1 MLSKINPN
9 AKTLLLTFIKK
20 KEKLN
25 LNEDNKECH
34 FRGKND
40 GHDDASFSASSF
52 LSIIKDLKETTSS
65 RSQNERFFLFFI
77 IKCRLFSPK
86 NFQPQSSC

>member
-40 GHDDASFSASSF
+40 GHDDASFF
-52 LSIIKDLKETTSS
+52 CE
-65 RSQNERFFLFFI
+65 
-77 IKCRLFSPK
+77 
-86 NFQPQSSC
+86 